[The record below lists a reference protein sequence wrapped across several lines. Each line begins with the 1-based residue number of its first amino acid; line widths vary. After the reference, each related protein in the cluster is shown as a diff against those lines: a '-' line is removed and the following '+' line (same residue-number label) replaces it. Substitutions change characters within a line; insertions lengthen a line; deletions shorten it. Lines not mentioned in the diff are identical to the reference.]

1 MKLVV
6 WDFNGVLEMGSEKAV
21 FEITNHALA
30 EFGYSER
37 FTKEACDA
45 LYGKKWHAYFK
56 ELLPDLSHE
65 KCLELQSF
73 CFSYSSQNPQITER
87 YIKPHPEAQEVLK
100 TISSRG
106 HKQILISNAGGSF
119 LSHFLPFVGLHQ
131 AFDQIFTPG
140 SNHLHKVDILQTYLQ
155 ECGETFHEIYAVDD
169 LPDNLS
175 LKQIPSLKF
184 CLYRHNPPFPDC
196 KADLRTHNLQDLLL
210 NL

>member
-119 LSHFLPFVGLHQ
+119 PLSFFAVRGAPSGFRPDFYSGQQSSAQSRHSANL
-131 AFDQIFTPG
+131 FTG
-140 SNHLHKVDILQTYLQ
+140 VRRDI
-155 ECGETFHEIYAVDD
+155 
-169 LPDNLS
+169 S
-175 LKQIPSLKF
+175 
-184 CLYRHNPPFPDC
+184 
-196 KADLRTHNLQDLLL
+196 
-210 NL
+210 